1 MNNKPKK
8 RQPTYSD
15 SFKLGVVSRVAS
27 GEMTKEQ
34 ARLHFGIGGSSSILE
49 WMKKYGY
56 CSDSLAKLPMSTP
69 PDNPD
74 DLGQLKKK
82 VHQLQKQLETER
94 IRSEFY
100 RTMIE
105 VAERELGI
113 PIRKKSD
120 TNPSD

>member
-1 MNNKPKK
+1 MKNKPKK
-8 RQPTYSD
+8 LQPTYSD
-15 SFKLGVVSRVAS
+15 SFKLGVVSRVAN
-27 GEMTKEQ
+27 GEMNKEQ
-34 ARLHFGIGGSSSILE
+34 ARLYFGIGGSSSILE

-56 CSDSLAKLPMSTP
+56 CSDPLTQSPMTTP
-69 PDNPD
+69 PDTPD

-82 VHQLQKQLETER
+82 VHQLQKQLKTER

-113 PIRKKSD
+113 SIRKKSD